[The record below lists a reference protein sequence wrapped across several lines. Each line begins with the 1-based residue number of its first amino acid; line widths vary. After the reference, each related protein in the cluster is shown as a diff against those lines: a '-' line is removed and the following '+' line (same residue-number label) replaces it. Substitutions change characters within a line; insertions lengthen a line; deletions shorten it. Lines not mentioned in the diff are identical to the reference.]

1 MIPASEEQERALVDA
16 LKRGDD
22 DAKMAFYEQ
31 LYRYLTAVCSRY
43 VVSDEDVK
51 DLIQELF
58 IKIFKRIE
66 QFEWRGP
73 GSLQAWSHRL
83 AVNEALMYLRSK
95 RRHPFLPIEWFEEQ
109 SVEEEYVDNPEIEG
123 IPIKELETMIRKL
136 PERYRTVFNLYVIED
151 KSHAEIAA
159 MLGIKKD
166 TSASNLHRAK
176 ALISK
181 YIYDYNRRHRN
192 GR

>member
-31 LYRYLTAVCSRY
+31 FYRYLTAVCSRY

-51 DLIQELF
+51 DLVQEIV
-58 IKIFKRIE
+58 IKIFKKIG
-66 QFEWRGP
+66 QFSWRGP
-73 GSLQAWSHRL
+73 GSFRAWCHQL
-83 AVNEALMYLRSK
+83 AVNEALMCLRTR
-95 RRHPFLPIEWFEEQ
+95 RRHPLLPIEWYDRADEDLEND
-109 SVEEEYVDNPEIEG
+109 EDPEIEG
-123 IPIKELETMIRKL
+123 IPVKALLAMIRKL
-136 PERYRTVFNLYVIED
+136 PDRYRTVFNLYVFED
-151 KSHAEIAA
+151 YTHTEIASL
-159 MLGIKKD
+159 LGIGKD

-181 YIYDYNRRHRN
+181 WIDNYWKRHPY